1 MTEWRYAGY
10 VKVHSPDR
18 RKMIEYWDWQCD
30 KCGFTVRKYYGNL
43 NMPKED
49 CPKCSESR
57 KEESE

>member
-1 MTEWRYAGY
+1 MTEWRYVGY

-30 KCGFTVRKYYGNL
+30 KCGFTFRKYCGNL

-57 KEESE
+57 REESE